1 VAADIITS
9 GRDRMICDDVKRV
22 AYFFLD
28 GTLGKN
34 KLQAFSS
41 HLGHCPDCEARTTIH
56 RRIRLFLKK
65 RLARI
70 TAPTRLKQ
78 RLTRSLRAFAE

>member
-1 VAADIITS
+1 
-9 GRDRMICDDVKRV
+9 MICDEVKRF

-34 KLQAFSS
+34 RQKAISK
-41 HLGHCPDCEARTTIH
+41 HLGLCPDCEARTTIH

-65 RLARI
+65 RLARL
-70 TAPTRLKQ
+70 TAPSRLRQ
-78 RLTRSLRAFAE
+78 RLSRTLRAFTE